1 MDCFLSDSVQDTPAV
16 RLQLRDLFRGPS
28 GFADSLTVKNDYRQT
43 LELAPAA
50 AFAGQWGE
58 RCRRA
63 WRVAEE
69 VCLAL
74 PVEHWLSRGTF
85 EHAAGCCPVGIDLC
99 W

>member
-1 MDCFLSDSVQDTPAV
+1 MLLYHELVLQPAASMDCVLSDSVHDTPAV

-69 VCLAL
+69 S
-74 PVEHWLSRGTF
+74 LSCI
-85 EHAAGCCPVGIDLC
+85 AS
-99 W
+99 

>member
-1 MDCFLSDSVQDTPAV
+1 MLCHELVLRAAASMDCFLSDSVQDTPAV

-50 AFAGQWGE
+50 AFLGQWGE

-69 VCLAL
+69 S
-74 PVEHWLSRGTF
+74 LSCI
-85 EHAAGCCPVGIDLC
+85 AS
-99 W
+99 